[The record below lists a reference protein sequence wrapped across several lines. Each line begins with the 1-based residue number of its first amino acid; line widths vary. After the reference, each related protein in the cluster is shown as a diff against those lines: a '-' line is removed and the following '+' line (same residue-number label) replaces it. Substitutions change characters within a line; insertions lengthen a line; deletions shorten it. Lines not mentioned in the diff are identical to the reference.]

1 MKQLFAVLAMMLVLV
16 FALADNSH
24 AGIYRGEDYDDIGD
38 FGGEDGDHPWGG
50 DRVIGGGGDKTARI
64 SVVTGNI
71 GLDLLLGQFIQYF
84 STTTGSGSTTGS
96 VRSTSSGVTTNT
108 YRARLLSEKRERSY
122 AIASERRV
130 YSSLRKV
137 EQR

>member
-24 AGIYRGEDYDDIGD
+24 AGVYRGEDYDNIGD
-38 FGGEDGDHPWGG
+38 FGGDGGEDGDHPWGG
-50 DRVIGGGGDKTARI
+50 DRVIGGGGDKTART

-71 GLDLLLGQFIQYF
+71 GLDLLLGQFLQYF
-84 STTTGSGSTTGS
+84 TTTSGSTTGS
-96 VRSTSSGVTTNT
+96 VRTNT

-122 AIASERRV
+122 AIASERRFD
-130 YSSLRKV
+130 SSPRKV